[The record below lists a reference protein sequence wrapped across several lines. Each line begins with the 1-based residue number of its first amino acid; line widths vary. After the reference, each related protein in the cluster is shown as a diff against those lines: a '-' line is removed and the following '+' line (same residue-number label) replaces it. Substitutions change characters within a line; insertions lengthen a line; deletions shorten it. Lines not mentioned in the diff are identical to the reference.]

1 MTMAKR
7 RVFVAGHRGLIGS
20 AFVRRLESADD
31 VEVVTRTRDQVD
43 LRDPAGVRALFAD
56 ARFDAV
62 VLAAGRVG
70 GIVENVTNPATFLE
84 DNLAIQSNVLGEA
97 RRNGVRRVLFFAS
110 SCMYP
115 RALDRA
121 MAEGDLLTASPEP
134 TSLPYAVAK
143 LAGLQLCLAYNRQD
157 GGSRFVPL
165 IPNSVYGPNDNFDP
179 QRGHVLSALITRM
192 HEAQVSGAE
201 SVTLWGTGTPRR
213 EFVFSDDV
221 SACGTKLLDADL
233 DGVSFP
239 LNVGSG
245 VDIAIRDL
253 AMLIAGVV
261 GFRGR
266 LEWDTTKPDGAPRK
280 LLDSTRV
287 HGLGWAPKVRLE
299 QGIEATYR
307 WYLERAASRMEARS

>member
-1 MTMAKR
+1 MAKR

-20 AFVRRLESADD
+20 AFVRRLESAGE
-31 VEVVTRTRDQVD
+31 VEVVTRTRDEVD
-43 LRDPAGVRALFAD
+43 LRDPSGVRALFAD

-70 GIVENVTNPATFLE
+70 GIVENVTNPASFLE

-115 RALDRA
+115 RGLDRA
-121 MAEGDLLTASPEP
+121 MAEADLLTASPEP

-165 IPNSVYGPNDNFDP
+165 IPNSVYGSNDNFDP
-179 QRGHVLSALITRM
+179 QRGHVLSSLITRM
-192 HEAQVSGAE
+192 HEAKVAGAA

-213 EFVFSDDV
+213 EFLFSDDLA
-221 SACGTKLLDADL
+221 ACGATLLDANL
-233 DGVSFP
+233 DDVALP
-239 LNVGSG
+239 LNVGTGS
-245 VDIAIRDL
+245 DIAIREL
-253 AMLIAGVV
+253 AELIARVV
-261 GFRGR
+261 GYEGR
-266 LEWDTTKPDGAPRK
+266 LEWDTSRPDGAPRK

-287 HGLGWAPKVRLE
+287 HALGWTPKVQLE

-307 WYLERAASRMEARS
+307 WYLERAASRMEAKS